1 MRHILFKYPQT
12 IENYT
17 EYICCWDSSGPK
29 VWLQAWMCHYLNLN
43 FVIFMKSR
51 SPWWVIISW
60 SHKMKFT
67 KSQNLMFNGETNPGV
82 WKDVGCYLFIWFS
95 LSWHKHQTPG
105 TEWDWLLIGCCPGL
119 DPLIDREK
127 FPLTEPILILP
138 PWYRTDRTGA
148 CVCLIINQDPI
159 EIRDQ
164 W

>member
-17 EYICCWDSSGPK
+17 KYICCWDSSGPK

-67 KSQNLMFNGETNPGV
+67 KSQNPMFTGETNPCV
-82 WKDVGCYLFIWFS
+82 WEDVGCYLFIWFS
-95 LSWHKHQTPG
+95 FILTKTSDTK
-105 TEWDWLLIGCCPGL
+105 EWVGLTSHWLLPQSRSSDWQSKVPGNWADINL
-119 DPLIDREK
+119 ATLIQDRQDRG
-127 FPLTEPILILP
+127 LCLP
-138 PWYRTDRTGA
+138 DH
-148 CVCLIINQDPI
+148 
-159 EIRDQ
+159 
-164 W
+164 